1 MDRLRSSFTSLRS
14 SNDGGNDRLRDSMR
28 SRKSKNI
35 ELNEKGG
42 LRRSS
47 LKSKGKESSDVGGST
62 SFQRLRRRLSAHSQ
76 SSYSFDG
83 EARRST
89 IRSSYGRGDRNVDIN
104 SFRDSRCMPNN
115 PLSLSN
121 QNFAGRKSSMD
132 MRPSYNFDTTPIEN
146 GNYAPPP
153 SMNGNRLTTHGRLQG
168 HDSSEKLNNTDQEKP
183 FSERIL
189 SNGGKTTG
197 KLRKFREKFNFGRR
211 KRNGKAIGNT
221 RNTFDVMTEEGYTE
235 GYRKTNKKF
244 VPYFGN
250 IDDAM
255 QASGSTRGGNM
266 FDVSRHSSRSLKFAF
281 GHNSKIKK
289 KNVKNKKKKKW
300 FSRLNYGYATGSS
313 AKENEEAFLADS
325 ISWFGRHVPDC
336 VLTSFFQPLNTI
348 SEKMRLSAP
357 DAEEELMGGNGISE
371 MVATNLVAGG
381 DRESESLDVDDEF
394 NGVQRV
400 SILSTGS
407 DYAPS
412 RNSKFVDFKALPIP
426 HSKKYF
432 GALLF
437 VDISGFT
444 KLSTLLD
451 VETLSK
457 VINSYFQVIVNTITD
472 CRGDILKF
480 AGDAVFAEWTSSG
493 LSDDFEKR
501 MEDAVMNAC
510 CCAATIVETC
520 SDYPVFKNIGVGDQ
534 GEQVATLNV
543 HCGVG
548 FGKLTGVHVGD
559 DEKRREYLILGDP
572 TNQVSVNT
580 VYFCRYSH

>member
-1 MDRLRSSFTSLRS
+1 
-14 SNDGGNDRLRDSMR
+14 MR
-28 SRKSKNI
+28 SRNSKNI
-35 ELNEKGG
+35 ELYENNR
-42 LRRSS
+42 LRRNS
-47 LKSKGKESSDVGGST
+47 LKSKGKESSDVGGSS
-62 SFQRLRRRLSAHSQ
+62 SFQRLRRRLSTQSQ

-89 IRSSYGRGDRNVDIN
+89 IRSSNGRDDRNVDIN
-104 SFRDSRCMPNN
+104 SFRDSRCVPNN

-132 MRPSYNFDTTPIEN
+132 MRPSYNFDTTPNEN

-153 SMNGNRLTTHGRLQG
+153 SMNGNQLTTHGRLESR
-168 HDSSEKLNNTDQEKP
+168 DLSEKLNKIDQGKY
-183 FSERIL
+183 FSEQTLL
-189 SNGGKTTG
+189 SGGRTTG
-197 KLRKFREKFNFGRR
+197 KLSKFRERFNFGRR

-221 RNTFDVMTEEGYTE
+221 RNSVGGMTDEGYTE
-235 GYRKTNKKF
+235 GYRKSNKKF
-244 VPYFGN
+244 VPYFGT

-255 QASGSTRGGNM
+255 QASVSTRGGNM
-266 FDVSRHSSRSLKFAF
+266 FDVSRHSSRSMKFAF

-336 VLTSFFQPLNTI
+336 VLTSFFQPVNMI
-348 SEKMRLSAP
+348 SEKMRLSAAG
-357 DAEEELMGGNGISE
+357 AEEELMGGNGTSE
-371 MVATNLVAGG
+371 MVATNLGAGG
-381 DRESESLDVDDEF
+381 DRLSESLDIDVEC
-394 NGVQRV
+394 NGLQRV
-400 SILSTGS
+400 SMLSTNS
-407 DYAPS
+407 DYAP
-412 RNSKFVDFKALPIP
+412 NIHSKFVDFKALPIP

-493 LSDDFEKR
+493 LSDDFEKC

-520 SDYPVFKNIGVGDQ
+520 SDYPVFKNIGIGDQ

-548 FGKLTGVHVGD
+548 FGKLIGVHVGD

-572 TNQVSVNT
+572 INQVSENT
-580 VYFCRYSH
+580 VYFCRYRH